1 MTSTHKRRVF
11 SRLITSSLAL
21 GIVGLVLATAAGAAT
36 PQNTALPTIS
46 GNAKEGSTLTAS
58 NGTWSNSPTSYAYQW
73 QRCATDGTAC
83 GDISG
88 ATSQSYT
95 LVSGDVHHT
104 LRVAVTAKNSDGAAT
119 ARSDATDVAGSKN
132 GPSNTVRPS
141 VSGSAV
147 VGETLTVSNGSWS
160 PSATSFQR
168 QWQRCDSD
176 GTSCLN
182 IDGATGTTYGVRTID
197 AGNRLRALVTAHTS
211 AGQTTIA
218 SSTSDLVT
226 TTSVTTTTTVTTP
239 PPLAPKLS
247 FISLKR
253 SGHYVY
259 ARFRVCTHVAGRIR
273 ITEHDYKA
281 RALPYT
287 RHFSVYTASCGS
299 FSKKWLLLPRYRHPG
314 RYLVTL
320 RAADRTG
327 RLSRLVS
334 RSLLIR

>member
-1 MTSTHKRRVF
+1 MTRTTKRREF
-11 SRLITSSLAL
+11 ARLLGSSLAL
-21 GIVGLVLATAAGAAT
+21 VAVGLFLATAASAAT
-36 PQNTALPTIS
+36 PQNTALPTTS
-46 GNAKEGSTLTAS
+46 GSAKEGSTLTAS
-58 NGTWSNSPTSYAYQW
+58 NGSWSNSPTSYAYQW

-88 ATSQSYT
+88 ATSQTHT

-119 ARSDATDVAGSKN
+119 ARSDATDVVGSKN

-168 QWQRCDSD
+168 QWQRCESD
-176 GTSCLN
+176 GSHCLN
-182 IDGATGTTYGVRTID
+182 IDGATGMAYGVRTID
-197 AGNRLRALVTAHTS
+197 AGNQLRALVTAHTS
-211 AGQTTIA
+211 AGQTTVA
-218 SSTSDLVT
+218 SSTSDIVT
-226 TTSVTTTTTVTTP
+226 TTSVTTTTTVTAP
-239 PPLAPKLS
+239 SPRAPKLS

-259 ARFRVCTHVAGRIR
+259 ARYRVCTQLAGRVR

-287 RHFSVYTASCGS
+287 RHFTVYTPSCNA
-299 FSKKWLLLPRYRHPG
+299 FHKKWLLLPRYRHPG
-314 RYLVTL
+314 RYAVTL
-320 RAADRTG
+320 RAADRAG

-334 RSLLIR
+334 RSLLIH